1 MLLRG
6 GLVTSSWA
14 ACVMKDSSSEAAS
27 DGIDDGKSVATA
39 RTGRTRA
46 SEYETGADS
55 DGHHES
61 A

>member
-1 MLLRG
+1 
-6 GLVTSSWA
+6 
-14 ACVMKDSSSEAAS
+14 MKDSSSEAAS